1 MILIADSG
9 STKCDW
15 VLIDETRDTRVA
27 TEGINPFFC
36 DAKRMGSIIGGKL
49 LKKID
54 ATDVNKVLFFGA
66 GCRDDKKQLVHDS
79 LSTYFPGSNIEVST
93 DLEAAAIALYG
104 SRSGIAAILGTG
116 SIACMYDGKSVV
128 RSTRRWRRGPG
139 CRARRRRACRY
150 RGRGCTCPGSRGCW
164 TSRRRTASCRRR
176 PFHNPG
182 RRIII

>member
-15 VLIDETRDTRVA
+15 ALIDETRDTRVA

-36 DAKRMGSIIGGKL
+36 DAKRMESIIGGKL

-54 ATDVNKVLFFGA
+54 ATGVNKVLFFGA
-66 GCRDDKKQLVHDS
+66 GCRDDKKQLVYDS
-79 LSTYFPGSNIEVST
+79 LSTYFPGSDIEVST

-104 SRSGIAAILGTG
+104 SSSGIAAILGTG

-128 RSTRRWRRGPG
+128 RSIAPLGYILGDEGSGAVLGKKFLGDCFKNCNRGF
-139 CRARRRRACRY
+139 
-150 RGRGCTCPGSRGCW
+150 SK
-164 TSRRRTASCRRR
+164 
-176 PFHNPG
+176 N
-182 RRIII
+182 IL